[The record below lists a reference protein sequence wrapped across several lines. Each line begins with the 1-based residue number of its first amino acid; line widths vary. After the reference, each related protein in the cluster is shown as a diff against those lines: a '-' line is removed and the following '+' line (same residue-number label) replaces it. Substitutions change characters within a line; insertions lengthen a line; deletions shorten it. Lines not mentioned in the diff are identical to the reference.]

1 MRKMLKSGKLDKAIV
16 FQIMELTQLKCSNT
30 LNGRMLPEF
39 IDKDLFL
46 FRKVK
51 V

>member
-16 FQIMELTQLKCSNT
+16 IQIMELTRLKCGDA
-30 LNGRMLPEF
+30 LNGRMMPEF
-39 IDKDLFL
+39 IDEDLFL
-46 FRKVK
+46 FRKAK